1 MSVILSC
8 TDGSIYASSV
18 YAHTAWAATRLA
30 SPVHVLHMLEQSER
44 PEKKDFSGTIG
55 FNAESELLD
64 ELVKLEETKG
74 RVTLKRARAILD
86 DARAQLAQLGV
97 ADVEIEQRHGAL
109 VDAIEAFE
117 GRSQLIVLG
126 KRGENANFA
135 KLHLGTNVERVV
147 RTSAH
152 PVLIASRA
160 FQPIRKFLIAFDG
173 GRSAQKAVDF
183 ACQSPLLKNLEAFI
197 VCAALPGGQTE
208 KELVRARERMQEAGY
223 QVTAELVA
231 GDAESVI
238 AVASDR
244 YQIDLLVMG
253 AYGHSRI
260 RQFMVGSTTTS
271 MIRTV
276 QKPLLMFR

>member
-1 MSVILSC
+1 
-8 TDGSIYASSV
+8 
-18 YAHTAWAATRLA
+18 
-30 SPVHVLHMLEQSER
+30 MLEHSER

-55 FNAESELLD
+55 FNAQSELLD
-64 ELVKLEETKG
+64 ELVNLEEAKG
-74 RVTLKRARAILD
+74 RISQKRARAILE
-86 DARAQLAQLGV
+86 DAREQLLGHGV
-97 ADVEIEQRHGAL
+97 TQVEVEQSHGAL
-109 VDAIEAFE
+109 VDSIETLEKNAE
-117 GRSQLIVLG
+117 LVVLG

-147 RTSAH
+147 RASKR
-152 PVLIASRA
+152 PVLITSRA
-160 FQPIRKFLIAFDG
+160 FQPIQRFLIAFDG

-183 ACQSPLLKNLEAFI
+183 ACTNPLLQNLEAFI
-197 VCAALPGGQTE
+197 VSAAMPGSQTE
-208 KELVRARERMQEAGY
+208 KDLAHAKAKLEAVGY

-238 AVASDR
+238 SVAAER
-244 YQIDLLVMG
+244 YKIDLLVMG

-260 RQFMVGSTTTS
+260 RQLMVGSTTTT